1 MTLSGNAMFINCKLS
16 LSDIKFKPTEPKRHA
31 ESPEVEALKNG
42 KNGHVN
48 NAYTPAS
55 PASTQL

>member
-1 MTLSGNAMFINCKLS
+1 MFINCKLS